1 MVRQCRVLK
10 VELHAHIDIDPLDAI
25 PHSARE
31 LIDRAAALGYHALA
45 ITPHNRYFDPADDAA
60 YARAR
65 GLLLIGGVER
75 TIAHAHVLLVNFPA
89 ASAVVR
95 TLDDVAAL
103 KREYP
108 NGLVVAPH
116 ACYPT
121 RSALGLAILER
132 HVDLFDAVEVN
143 AMFTPRIDFNAAA
156 VGWARRHGKPLV
168 GNGDIHLL
176 GQLGTTYSLVDAAAS
191 ADAICA
197 AIRAGRVRVE
207 AQPLSTARAAAHFG
221 RMSWIGLLG
230 RAQRLAGLR
239 RGP

>member
-1 MVRQCRVLK
+1 MLK
-10 VELHAHIDIDPLDAI
+10 VELHSHIDIDPLDAV

-60 YARAR
+60 YARTR
-65 GLLLIGGVER
+65 GLLLIGGIER
-75 TIAHAHVLLVNFPA
+75 TIAHAHVLLVNFPPSCA
-89 ASAVVR
+89 IVR
-95 TLDDVAAL
+95 TLEDVAAL
-103 KREYP
+103 KGEYP

-121 RSALGLAILER
+121 RSALGLAIVER
-132 HVDLFDAVEVN
+132 HADLFDAVEVN

-156 VGWARRHGKPLV
+156 VDWARRHGKPLV

-176 GQLGTTYSLVDAAAS
+176 GQLGTTYSLVDAEAEP
-191 ADAICA
+191 DAVCA
-197 AIRAGRVRVE
+197 AIKAGRVSVE
-207 AQPLSTARAAAHFG
+207 AQPLSHTRAAAHFG

-230 RAQRLAGLR
+230 RAQRLAGMR
-239 RGP
+239 HGS